1 MALRDLRER
10 GSPMVPPYFDENMM
24 KAFTGPDMIQHRY
37 RTHYALAHAEC
48 YTMSWLPAPGKPIM
62 VQLRLGRSAI
72 PSNSTT
78 LASDVCENV
87 LGRHSAVDGATATSL
102 VSANSDVALQ
112 RPSSITAESPLH
124 FKILCY
130 SINCIKQHRYLR
142 TKSEWEQM
150 LSAFMDEVLRYLH
163 TQVGKEY
170 EARRFSFPP
179 LWDERLA
186 IPVVSLMA
194 IFVEVDDLNRPVL
207 QRSDYEAVSTPR
219 VVSDLPTI
227 RQVVPRQLPFTPISE
242 PAPDH
247 HRIFHRQSFVYSATC
262 VRKDLQQP
270 LSRRF
275 IQLNWDVYLTN
286 YDLNQQSPLLGLQG
300 LPLPLGPDAAQGEP
314 QLASD
319 SSGTGRSRAVA
330 TSNSAL
336 STATGLS
343 AIASSSRNTVL
354 GLTAVKCA
362 REDPASPVSGGFFY
376 GAIDIALLPR
386 QGTRGRMTP
395 ARRERIDYSD
405 GMEGRCD

>member
-1 MALRDLRER
+1 MQTSSDDDER
-10 GSPMVPPYFDENMM
+10 YAPILVERPSGPIVPHASGSD
-24 KAFTGPDMIQHRY
+24 
-37 RTHYALAHAEC
+37 RTPEAKC
-48 YTMSWLPAPGKPIM
+48 WLT
-62 VQLRLGRSAI
+62 LGRMWV
-72 PSNSTT
+72 P
-78 LASDVCENV
+78 
-87 LGRHSAVDGATATSL
+87 HGATRPKGTWITYGATVFRRKHDESVYWSRYDTAP
-102 VSANSDVALQ
+102 VSDALCSRPCGMLYHVMAACSGEANNGPVTFYHYVLPNVSPEYVQ
-112 RPSSITAESPLH
+112 WTPLH

-207 QRSDYEAVSTPR
+207 QYGPARRSDYEAVSTPR

-227 RQVVPRQLPFTPISE
+227 RQVVPRQLPFTPIT
-242 PAPDH
+242 
-247 HRIFHRQSFVYSATC
+247 V
-262 VRKDLQQP
+262 
-270 LSRRF
+270 

-300 LPLPLGPDAAQGEP
+300 LPLPFGLDAAQGEP

-319 SSGTGRSRAVA
+319 CSGTGRSRPVA

-376 GAIDIALLPR
+376 GAIAIALLPR

-395 ARRERIDYSD
+395 ARRECIDYSD